1 MACLFF
7 LYFYFE
13 NKLIVENLVVGGRKR
28 KGLGIQYDDCFF
40 NGQLFITNFY
50 DVQRINL
57 WF

>member
-1 MACLFF
+1 MACFF

-13 NKLIVENLVVGGRKR
+13 NKLIVENLMVGGKR